1 MITNFIIESPE
12 FLSVK
17 GILFVNNQPRQF
29 YNLLVPVIHRITGYL
44 VEETRVLKQSTRS
57 IRRQRWKS
65 TRNRLKSNSS
75 SCPRKKEEGGWEGAW
90 GAEVL
95 THQEGAGPASLR
107 MRDGTQCLSPRIDPS
122 TPHALARSQRSGF
135 GCREKSA
142 SLIKTIFNL

>member
-1 MITNFIIESPE
+1 MNKYVE
-12 FLSVK
+12 
-17 GILFVNNQPRQF
+17 LFVMESIGF
-29 YNLLVPVIHRITGYL
+29 INLMTILIHRITGYL
-44 VEETRVLKQSTRS
+44 AEDTRVLN
-57 IRRQRWKS
+57 RRQRWKS

-142 SLIKTIFNL
+142 SLIKTNFNL

>member
-1 MITNFIIESPE
+1 MNKYVE
-12 FLSVK
+12 
-17 GILFVNNQPRQF
+17 LFVMESIGF
-29 YNLLVPVIHRITGYL
+29 INLMTILIHRITGYL
-44 VEETRVLKQSTRS
+44 AEDTRVLN
-57 IRRQRWKS
+57 RRQRWKS